1 MNKAAEIIVGHD
13 DFAAFCKTGADNKT
27 TICNVKEC
35 RWVQTSD
42 YSWYFTITANR
53 FLRNMVRAT
62 VGTLLLLGRHK
73 ITLDEFKDILDN
85 GNRSDAGESMPGNAL
100 FLENIEY

>member
-1 MNKAAEIIVGHD
+1 
-13 DFAAFCKTGADNKT
+13 
-27 TICNVKEC
+27 
-35 RWVQTSD
+35 
-42 YSWYFTITANR
+42 
-53 FLRNMVRAT
+53 MVRAT